1 MKSLGIIFLVLLA
14 AAVALADSTINADNK
29 YAYGAN
35 VGWIN
40 ARGDITNGAVIG
52 DFKCWGYMYGANI
65 GWINLGNGLPTNGI
79 RYSNTA
85 ANDFGVNHDGNG
97 NLSGYAW
104 GANIGWIRFETK
116 YGKPKVALYTGN
128 LSGYAWGANIGWISL
143 SNAVANG
150 FVRTDSFGE
159 GPDTNGNNIPD
170 DWEKDRAGNLS
181 TLTLTGDYDN
191 DGVLDPDEYRANTD
205 PMNRD
210 SFLGI
215 TALARSGNATTSE
228 VTWASTPTRLY
239 YVEKNTA
246 MTNGAGWTDS
256 GLGIEIP
263 DPGATTVRAFADPA
277 VPKRFFRVRAV
288 RPPAP

>member
-52 DFKCWGYMYGANI
+52 DFKCWGYMY
-65 GWINLGNGLPTNGI
+65 
-79 RYSNTA
+79 
-85 ANDFGVNHDGNG
+85 
-97 NLSGYAW
+97 
-104 GANIGWIRFETK
+104 
-116 YGKPKVALYTGN
+116 
-128 LSGYAWGANIGWISL
+128 GANIGWISL